1 MIEPNFSTVPEEL
14 VNRRQ
19 WVLWRMIM
27 RGGKETKIPWSV
39 YDKPAS
45 STDPETWHEFESV
58 VMRYRSGYHAGIGFV
73 FVDGDGFAGIDL
85 DSCRHPGSGQIAKWA
100 QQWLDK
106 SEDAYAEV
114 SPSETGIKIWVRSDM
129 KLDKGRNI
137 KIEEQPLV
145 PGKKPGIEIY
155 THGRYFAVTGKRLK
169 DFAR

>member
-1 MIEPNFSTVPEEL
+1 MIKPNFATVPEEL

-19 WVLWRMIM
+19 WVLWRLII
-27 RGGKETKIPWSV
+27 RDGKETKIPWSV
-39 YDKPAS
+39 YDKAAS
-45 STDPETWHEFESV
+45 STDPATWHEYECA
-58 VMRYRSGYHAGIGFV
+58 VMRYEPGYHAGIGFV

-85 DSCRHPGSGQIAKWA
+85 DSCRHPQSGQIAPWA
-100 QQWLDK
+100 QQWLEK

-114 SPSETGIKIWVRSDM
+114 SPSETGIKIWVRSEM

-137 KIEEQPLV
+137 KVDEEPLV